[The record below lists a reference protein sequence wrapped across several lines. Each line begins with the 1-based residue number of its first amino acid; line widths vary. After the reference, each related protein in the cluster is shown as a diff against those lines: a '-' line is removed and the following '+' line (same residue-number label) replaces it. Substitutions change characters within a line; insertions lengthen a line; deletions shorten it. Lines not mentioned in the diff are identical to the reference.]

1 MTSTSASDSPP
12 AGDAPEPFHWK
23 TAISWKSMDKITCRG
38 YDIND
43 LAQNVSFADS
53 VFLLFIG
60 NLPTPA
66 QSQMLG
72 HIMVCFIEH
81 SFSPSTVAARMC
93 AAGRPPINAAI
104 AAGILTFGD
113 AHGPGLAHGNQMTAL
128 LERAEKEG
136 LSLKEAATIF
146 VDEKLE
152 SGDKILGVHQPQHTD
167 GDPRA
172 SLILERGADLGVTG
186 TFCELQQHIQDALH
200 ERKGTHLKRN
210 LVGAAGP
217 ILLDMGFSP
226 SASFSIGVLSRGFG
240 NAAHAAEELDR
251 ESAWR
256 ASRRSGMVDILDLS
270 LQGKENYD
278 GPEDRVVPSAEKRG
292 KGQA

>member
-1 MTSTSASDSPP
+1 MNSTPTNES
-12 AGDAPEPFHWK
+12 PEPFHWK
-23 TAISWKSMDKITCRG
+23 TAISWKSMEKITCRG

-43 LAQNVSFADS
+43 LAQNASFTDT
-53 VFLLFIG
+53 VFLLFNG
-60 NLPTPA
+60 NLPTAA
-66 QSQMLG
+66 QSEMLS

-128 LERAEKEG
+128 LARARKEG
-136 LSLKEAATIF
+136 LTLAEAGALF
-146 VDEKLE
+146 VDEKLARGE
-152 SGDKILGVHQPQHTD
+152 KILGVHQPQHTD

-172 SLILERGADLGVTG
+172 ALILERGASLGVTG

-200 ERKGTHLKRN
+200 RRKGAKLKRN
-210 LVGAAGP
+210 LIGAAGP

-256 ASRRSGMVDILDLS
+256 ASRRSGMVELLDLS
-270 LQGKENYD
+270 LQGKEYYD
-278 GPEDRVVPSAEKRG
+278 GPEDRVVPSAAERANG
-292 KGQA
+292 HGH

>member
-1 MTSTSASDSPP
+1 MTTQ
-12 AGDAPEPFHWK
+12 PEGQEPDPFHWK
-23 TAISWKSMDKITCRG
+23 TAISWKSMEKITCRG

-43 LAQNVSFADS
+43 LAQNASFTET
-53 VFLLFIG
+53 VFLLFNG
-60 NLPTPA
+60 DLPTPQQA
-66 QSQMLG
+66 EMLS
-72 HIMVCFIEH
+72 HIMVCFMEH

-113 AHGPGLAHGNQMTAL
+113 AHGPGLAHGNQMTDL
-128 LERAEKEG
+128 LNRSKRDG
-136 LSLKEAATIF
+136 LSLKEAAELF

-172 SLILERGADLGVTG
+172 GLILERGKALGLLG
-186 TFCELQQHIQDALH
+186 TFCELQQHVQDALH
-200 ERKGTHLKRN
+200 ARKGTHLKRN
-210 LVGAAGP
+210 LVGSAGP

-240 NAAHAAEELDR
+240 NAAHAAEELER

-256 ASRRSGMVDILDLS
+256 ASRKSGMVDILDLS

-278 GPEDRVVPSAEKRG
+278 GPEDRVVPSVQERS
-292 KGQA
+292 KGQNRS